1 MRKPRTIS
9 KAFALAAA
17 GALVLAGCSAV
28 DETDDGDTA
37 ATGTGTESAASDEI
51 QIGDGVTEEP
61 CPEGVNPDNGCIYLG
76 VLSDLTEG
84 PFAALA
90 VPIVDAQRAYWQ
102 QVNEAGGIAGFDVD
116 IDTYTRDTKYQ
127 AAEHAAA
134 YQQIEPNI
142 LALAQTL
149 GTVNTAAIL
158 PDMDAADI
166 VGAPASWWSGYAF
179 EENDFG
185 LIIENGYSYCTEAI
199 VGLDWFTE
207 NYEKPESVVAVG
219 YPGDYGGDS
228 AAGVEKW
235 AEANDVAN
243 VTVIPT
249 GPNQVT
255 GNQDA
260 VVAAVTQANPDVVML
275 AVGPAE
281 NAEIVGKLAAGG
293 FQGRFLGS
301 LPTWNPALLQSA
313 AAPALTAL
321 YNHITFGEQ
330 WDGTSEG
337 LESMKDS
344 TGGTPPPNGG
354 YLIGWLMS
362 FPMHDLLEKA
372 AENGD
377 LTRAGVRAAVAEVE
391 VDYRGMA
398 TNQSYDGNGKDIA
411 VSAIKVFEPNA
422 ENPLGVVSLGDF
434 YEGPTFEQV
443 DYDQACVATS

>member
-1 MRKPRTIS
+1 MRKPRPIS
-9 KAFALAAA
+9 RAVALAAA
-17 GALVLAGCSAV
+17 GALVLAGCTAV
-28 DETDDGDTA
+28 DESGDGDTA
-37 ATGTGTESAASDEI
+37 DGTETSATDEI

-61 CPEGVNPDNGCIYLG
+61 CPEAVDPENGCIYLG

-90 VPIVDAQRAYWQ
+90 VPIVDGQRAYWE
-102 QVNEAGGIAGFDVD
+102 QVNAAGGIAGYEVD

-149 GTVNTAAIL
+149 GTVNTEAIL

-185 LIIENGYSYCTEAI
+185 LILENGYSYCTEAI
-199 VGLDWFTE
+199 VGLDWFAE
-207 NYEKPESVVAVG
+207 NHTAPESVAAVG

-228 AAGVEKW
+228 AAGVQKW
-235 AEANDVAN
+235 AEANGIATEN
-243 VTVIPT
+243 VTIVPT

-260 VVAAVTQANPDVVML
+260 VVSAISQANPDVVVL

-293 FQGRFLGS
+293 FTGRFMGS
-301 LPTWNPALLQSA
+301 LPTWNPALLESA

-321 YNHITFGEQ
+321 YNHMSIGEQ
-330 WDGTSEG
+330 WDGESEG
-337 LESMKDS
+337 LNAMKETLDA
-344 TGGTPPPNGG
+344 PPPNGG

-362 FPMHDLLEKA
+362 YPMHAVLEKA

-377 LTRAGVRAAVAEVE
+377 LTRAGVRAAVPEVE
-391 VDYRGMA
+391 VDYQGMS
-398 TNQSYDGNGKDIA
+398 TNQSYGGNGKDIA

-434 YEGPTFEQV
+434 FEGPTWDQI